1 MKRNKNKEEKTRSGS
16 AYDRMWMSWVDAYRR
31 RPALFDRWIVVTLF
45 VILFGVRLHNLSIKT
60 ELHSDEVFSLM
71 ISTCNPYYS
80 SEIPDG
86 EYSGA
91 NLKRMIASSAD
102 DGVSGA
108 MKDIAQLWHNNGDTP
123 HASLYYMVLRVALIG
138 LDSFDIHSFV
148 MRGGVVNLLFFA
160 VSFFFMYKLL
170 RRIFGSRSL
179 LVFAGL
185 AMAMGN
191 WMSIRNTLLMR
202 EYQMAETG
210 IIVLTLIGVTLI
222 AKLRNREPICRRK
235 FLIGFSLVVAYVIS
249 LGYFNAIY
257 VLLFG
262 VGVMAACW
270 HYGDKKSVLM
280 IVAAGMIAVVVA
292 WLLYPG
298 FFNFLIHESVHR
310 EKAFELERTSNLFR
324 YVFMRDLMMQFFTVY
339 GTVIMLSLFVIVLA
353 SPNRRQLFHSCN
365 FAWIPVIVLVCM
377 MVIQYASILK
387 MPRYYYPLMPVFALI
402 VPHVMSAV
410 PKSWTGYF
418 EVLVLLYMPS
428 VVVLFPVHENYG
440 WKPLGKALD
449 RAETSF
455 YKLNPNEIVQ
465 LVPAMDDERVYS
477 IRNHNQLDLSRDSS
491 FVVTKA
497 DVALSPD
504 SFAVEKKTLGG
515 KHIFMYKSKYK
526 GNNPG

>member
-1 MKRNKNKEEKTRSGS
+1 MKHNNKTKEKASGS
-16 AYDRMWMSWVDAYRR
+16 TAYDRMWASWVDAYRR
-31 RPALFDRWIVVTLF
+31 RPAMFDRWIVVALF
-45 VILFGVRLHNLSIKT
+45 VVLFGVRLHNISIKS

-71 ISTCNPYYS
+71 ISTCDPYYS
-80 SEIPDG
+80 NEIPDG
-86 EYSGA
+86 DYSGA
-91 NLKRMIASSAD
+91 DLKRMIASSAN
-102 DGVSGA
+102 DGISGA
-108 MKDIAQLWHNNGDTP
+108 LKDIAQLWHNNGDTP

-138 LDSFDIHSFV
+138 LDSFDVHSFV
-148 MRGGVVNLLFFA
+148 MRGGVVNLLFF
-160 VSFFFMYKLL
+160 VLSFFFMYKLL

-191 WMSIRNTLLMR
+191 WMSIRNTLLLR

-222 AKLRNREPICRRK
+222 TKLRNGEPLCRRK

-249 LGYFNAIY
+249 LGYFNVIY

-262 VGVMAACW
+262 VGVIVACL
-270 HYGDKKSVLM
+270 HYDDKKSVLT
-280 IVAAGMIAVVVA
+280 IVAAEIIAVVVA

-298 FFNFLIHESVHR
+298 FFNFMLHESVHR
-310 EKAFELERTSNLFR
+310 DKAFELERTGNLLR
-324 YVFMRDLMMQFFTVY
+324 YVFARDLMLQFFTVY
-339 GTVIMLSLFVIVLA
+339 GSVIMLSLLVIVLV
-353 SPNRRQLFHSCN
+353 SPNRRQLFHTHN
-365 FAWIPVIVLVCM
+365 FAWIPVVVLVCM
-377 MVIQYASILK
+377 MVIQYASVLK

-418 EVLVLLYMPS
+418 EVLVLLYMPF

-440 WKPLGKALD
+440 WKPVGKALD

-455 YKLNPNEIVQ
+455 YRLNPNEIVQ

-477 IRNHNQLDLSRDSS
+477 IRNHDRLDLSRDSS

-497 DVALSPD
+497 DVDLSPD
-504 SFAVEKKTLGG
+504 SFAVEKKPLWG
-515 KHIFMYKSKYK
+515 KHIFMYKIKYK
-526 GNNPG
+526 GGNPE